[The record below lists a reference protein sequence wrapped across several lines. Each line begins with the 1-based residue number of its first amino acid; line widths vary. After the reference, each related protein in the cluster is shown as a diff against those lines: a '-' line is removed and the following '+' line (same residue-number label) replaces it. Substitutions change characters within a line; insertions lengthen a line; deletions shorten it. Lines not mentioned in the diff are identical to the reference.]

1 MNTYNGPDNILSIQT
16 RFFSQFYP
24 CKYILISVFFFQ
36 VRKLLAIKGGIK
48 IQTWIIWS
56 PLRERREW
64 DGGRGRT
71 RMWWEVGMH
80 SESFSEAEK
89 LNWGLK
95 RNSIEK
101 PTLDRLWGQG
111 KDEAALQADKQWHP
125 QHSVHIGFRVAEEL
139 VGVSTSLLHQTCP
152 VSGRETGSGGLTLD
166 QRLISFRADHAFLG
180 SFFLVASVVVTF
192 FPAVCFPASAA
203 SPLWGPR
210 DQVQAAAFWLSNPK
224 PHFHSA
230 LPRWLQ
236 IPPLTWPP
244 TLTSWNPSSDF
255 ESIHSCFPSWVQGQ
269 IPSHLDH
276 SGPWKSPP
284 SGFFLK
290 LMLREAKL

>member
-210 DQVQAAAFWLSNPK
+210 DQVQAQLSDSATPSPTSTQLYPGDSKSLLWLGLPPWLPEIPVLTLSLYIPVSPVEFKVKFHPTWTTVVPENP
-224 PHFHSA
+224 
-230 LPRWLQ
+230 LL
-236 IPPLTWPP
+236 LV
-244 TLTSWNPSSDF
+244 SS
-255 ESIHSCFPSWVQGQ
+255 
-269 IPSHLDH
+269 
-276 SGPWKSPP
+276 
-284 SGFFLK
+284 
-290 LMLREAKL
+290 